1 MKNANEFF
9 DEFLINQNRSLIFG
23 GCIEFI
29 RFDRWTLQCTSFAT
43 MIVITFFSQQ
53 GLFIY
58 LSIYFFWLY
67 EVVNRAQ
74 ELSEINRAQEL
85 KESQYMATTISR
97 VSAFKRLPYE
107 FRISSCLQI
116 KWSLWLPPERKPRI
130 QYHLVSYNTTLIK
143 TFRQFSIILSF
154 GLPKRIQQRRD
165 GLLSKHSDFIL
176 R

>member
-1 MKNANEFF
+1 M
-9 DEFLINQNRSLIFG
+9 
-23 GCIEFI
+23 
-29 RFDRWTLQCTSFAT
+29 LQRMSFAT
-43 MIVITFFSQQ
+43 MIVITFFHNKVYF
-53 GLFIY
+53 FIY
-58 LSIYFFWLY
+58 LFIIYLWLY
-67 EVVNRAQ
+67 AVINRAQ

-97 VSAFKRLPYE
+97 VSPFKRLPYE

-130 QYHLVSYNTTLIK
+130 QYHLVSYNTALIK
-143 TFRQFSIILSF
+143 KFRQFSIILSF
-154 GLPKRIQQRRD
+154 GLRKRIQQRRD

>member
-1 MKNANEFF
+1 M
-9 DEFLINQNRSLIFG
+9 
-23 GCIEFI
+23 
-29 RFDRWTLQCTSFAT
+29 LQRMSFAT
-43 MIVITFFSQQ
+43 MIVITFFHTKVYFFFY
-53 GLFIY
+53 LFIIY
-58 LSIYFFWLY
+58 LWLY
-67 EVVNRAQ
+67 AVINRAQ

-116 KWSLWLPPERKPRI
+116 KWSLWLPPERKPSI